1 MQPTQQSREK
11 AEGAK
16 AYIERKNAK
25 LKNEEKEKRE
35 GNHHSIKLIAWD
47 KLLKQMD
54 KMNLSPTEKE
64 LIKQEIQHKEAEL
77 FRLS

>member
-1 MQPTQQSREK
+1 LNLF
-11 AEGAK
+11 A
-16 AYIERKNAK
+16 
-25 LKNEEKEKRE
+25 
-35 GNHHSIKLIAWD
+35 AWD

-77 FRLS
+77 FRLR

>member
-1 MQPTQQSREK
+1 MNASTPSSRTRR
-11 AEGAK
+11 
-16 AYIERKNAK
+16 RKRK
-25 LKNEEKEKRE
+25 KVVSLSLS
-35 GNHHSIKLIAWD
+35 GCVAWD

-54 KMNLSPTEKE
+54 KMNLSPTEKD